1 MKKYNCFNHK
11 KIHFSMIENVLKK
24 LMLIIGMKGM
34 KVKMKV
40 KSDMTI
46 SKDIIHIGAS
56 DKNIKIFE
64 NQYVLE
70 NGMSYNSYVIKDK
83 KNVIL
88 DTIDEKLTDKW
99 LENLEKALEGEK
111 PDYLIVSHMEP
122 DHAYNIGILA
132 KKYPEMKIVGNQI
145 TFNMLANFFK
155 EIDFSNRKFVVME
168 GDVLDIGNHKLQF
181 FMAPMV
187 HWPEVMVTY
196 EQTEKIL
203 FSADGFGKFGAI
215 EPEEEWDCEAR
226 RYYFGIVGK
235 YGMQVQALLKKAA
248 NLDIQMICP
257 LHGPILKDNLGYY
270 IDKYNTWSSYKP
282 EEEGIYIACSS
293 IYGNTLKTAE
303 KLAEILKEKGAK
315 KVVLGDLTKEDW
327 AKAVG
332 NAFKYSHLIVASSS
346 YNAGVF
352 PPMKQFLDRLK
363 ERNYQ
368 NRTVGIIENGS
379 WAPSAGKC
387 MKNVLQEMKDINII
401 EPIITIKSTMSNENI
416 AQMEEMADKIL

>member
-1 MKKYNCFNHK
+1 M
-11 KIHFSMIENVLKK
+11 
-24 LMLIIGMKGM
+24 
-34 KVKMKV
+34 
-40 KSDMTI
+40 SDMTI
-46 SKDIIHIGAS
+46 SKDIIHIGAN

-64 NQYVLE
+64 SQYVLE
-70 NGMSYNSYVIKDK
+70 NGMSYNSYLIKDE
-83 KNVIL
+83 KNVVL
-88 DTIDEKLTDKW
+88 DTIDEKLTDVW
-99 LENLEKALEGEK
+99 FANLEKALDGEK

-122 DHAYNIGILA
+122 DHAYNIGELA
-132 KKYPEMKIVGNQI
+132 KKYPEMKIVGNQL

-168 GDVLDIGNHKLQF
+168 GDVLDIGKHKLQF

-203 FSADGFGKFGAI
+203 FSADGFGKFGALDAD
-215 EPEEEWDCEAR
+215 EEWDCEAR

-248 NLDIQMICP
+248 TLDIQMICP
-257 LHGPILKDNLGYY
+257 LHGPILKQNLGYY

-293 IYGNTLKTAE
+293 IYGNTLKAAQ

-315 KVVLGDLTKEDW
+315 KVVLADLTKEDW
-327 AKAVG
+327 AEAVED
-332 NAFKYSHLIVASSS
+332 AFRYSHLIVASSS
-346 YNAGVF
+346 YNAGLF
-352 PPMKQFLDRLK
+352 PPMKQFLDHLK

-387 MKNVLQEMKDINII
+387 MKGTLEEMKNINII
-401 EPIITIKSTMSNENI
+401 EPMITIKSTMSDENI
-416 AQMEEMADKIL
+416 AQMKEMADVLLGTF

>member
-1 MKKYNCFNHK
+1 M
-11 KIHFSMIENVLKK
+11 
-24 LMLIIGMKGM
+24 
-34 KVKMKV
+34 
-40 KSDMTI
+40 SDMTI

-64 NQYVLE
+64 SQYVLE
-70 NGMSYNSYVIKDK
+70 NGMSYNSYLIKDE
-83 KNVIL
+83 KNVVL
-88 DTIDEKLTDKW
+88 DTIDEKLTDVW
-99 LENLEKALEGEK
+99 FANLEKALDGEK

-122 DHAYNIGILA
+122 DHAYNIGKLA
-132 KKYPEMKIVGNQI
+132 KKYPEMKIVGNQL

-168 GDVLDIGNHKLQF
+168 GDVLDIGKHKLQF

-203 FSADGFGKFGAI
+203 FSADGFGKFGALDAD
-215 EPEEEWDCEAR
+215 EEWDCEAR

-248 NLDIQMICP
+248 TLDIQMICP
-257 LHGPILKDNLGYY
+257 LHGPILKENLGYY

-293 IYGNTLKTAE
+293 IYGNTLKAAQ

-315 KVVLGDLTKEDW
+315 KVVLADLTKEDW
-327 AKAVG
+327 AEAVED
-332 NAFKYSHLIVASSS
+332 AFRYSHLIVASSS
-346 YNAGVF
+346 YNAGLF
-352 PPMKQFLDRLK
+352 PPMKQFLDHLK

-387 MKNVLQEMKDINII
+387 MKGTLEEMKNIHII
-401 EPIITIKSTMSNENI
+401 EPMITLKSTMSEENI
-416 AQMEEMADKIL
+416 SQMEEMADVLLGTL

>member
-1 MKKYNCFNHK
+1 ME
-11 KIHFSMIENVLKK
+11 I
-24 LMLIIGMKGM
+24 
-34 KVKMKV
+34 

-46 SKDIIHIGAS
+46 SKDIIYIGSS

-83 KNVIL
+83 KNVVL

-145 TFNMLANFFK
+145 TFNMLTNFFK

-181 FMAPMV
+181 FTAPMV

-215 EPEEEWDCEAR
+215 EPEEDWDCEAR

-257 LHGPILKDNLGYY
+257 LHGPILKENLGYF

-293 IYGNTLKTAE
+293 IYGNTLKAAE

-327 AKAVG
+327 AEAVED
-332 NAFKYSHLIVASSS
+332 AFRYSHLIVASSS

-368 NRTVGIIENGS
+368 SRTVGIIENGS

-387 MKNVLQEMKDINII
+387 MKKVLQEMKDINIV
-401 EPIITIKSTMSNENI
+401 EPVITIKSTMSEENI
-416 AQMEEMADKIL
+416 KQMEEMADKIL